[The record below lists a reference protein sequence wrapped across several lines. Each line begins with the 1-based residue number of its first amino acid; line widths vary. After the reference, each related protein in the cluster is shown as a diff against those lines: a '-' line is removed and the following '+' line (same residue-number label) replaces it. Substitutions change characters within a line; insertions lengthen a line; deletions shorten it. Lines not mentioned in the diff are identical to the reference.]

1 MKRSVMLTIASL
13 FSIILLMCH
22 LADDFVRGISPV
34 GPWALITLPVFG
46 GLLYATLVVAERRSG
61 YFVNLLGGLIALS
74 MPVLH
79 LQRVWPPVGITKP
92 GSFFF
97 LFTLMALGALGIF
110 SIIFS
115 VRGLVNPQWG
125 QSK

>member
-13 FSIILLMCH
+13 LSIILLMFH
-22 LADDFVRGISPV
+22 FADDFVRGISPV
-34 GPWALITLPVFG
+34 GPWVLLSLPVLG
-46 GLLYATLVVAERRSG
+46 GWMYATLVVAERRSG
-61 YFVNLLGGLIALS
+61 YFVNLLGGLAALS

-79 LQRVWPPVGITKP
+79 LRGRGTFNITKP

-97 LFTLMALGALGIF
+97 LFTLLALGALGIF

-115 VRGLVNPQWG
+115 VRGLLNPQWG
-125 QSK
+125 QSR

>member
-1 MKRSVMLTIASL
+1 MKRSEMLTIASL
-13 FSIILLMCH
+13 LSIVLLMCH

-34 GPWALITLPVFG
+34 GPWALLTLPLFG
-46 GLLYATLVVAERRSG
+46 GWMYATLVVGERRTG
-61 YFVNLLGGLIALS
+61 YFVNLLGGLIALL

-79 LQRVWPPVGITKP
+79 MKRVWPATGIAKP

-110 SIIFS
+110 SMIFS
-115 VRGLVNPQWG
+115 VRGLLNPQWG
-125 QSK
+125 QTK

>member
-13 FSIILLMCH
+13 LSIVLLMCH
-22 LADDFVRGISPV
+22 LADDMVRGISPV
-34 GPWALITLPVFG
+34 GPWLLVTLPLFG
-46 GLLYATLVVAERRSG
+46 GWMYATLVVAERRTG

-79 LQRVWPPVGITKP
+79 LRRVWSAVGITKP

-110 SIIFS
+110 SIIIS
-115 VRGLVNPQWG
+115 VRGLLNPQWG

>member
-1 MKRSVMLTIASL
+1 M
-13 FSIILLMCH
+13 FH
-22 LADDFVRGISPV
+22 LADDIARGISPV
-34 GPWALITLPVFG
+34 GPWVLITLPLFG
-46 GLLYATLVVAERRSG
+46 GWLYATLVVGERRSG

-79 LQRVWPPVGITKP
+79 MRGEWSAVSIAKP
-92 GSFFF
+92 GTFFF
-97 LFTLMALGALGIF
+97 AFTLLALGGLGIL

-125 QSK
+125 QTK

>member
-1 MKRSVMLTIASL
+1 MKRSVLLTIASL
-13 FSIILLMCH
+13 LSILFLLLH
-22 LADDFVRGISPV
+22 LSDDFARGISPV
-34 GPWALITLPVFG
+34 GPWVLITLPFVG
-46 GLLYATLVVAERRSG
+46 GWLYATLVIAERRSG
-61 YFVNLLGGLIALS
+61 YFVNLLGGLAALS

-79 LQRVWPPVGITKP
+79 MSRVWSAVSIAKP
-92 GSFFF
+92 GTFFF
-97 LFTLMALGALGIF
+97 VFTLLALGGLGIF

>member
-13 FSIILLMCH
+13 LSIVFLMFH
-22 LADDFVRGISPV
+22 LADDFARGISPV
-34 GPWALITLPVFG
+34 GPWVLITLPFVG
-46 GLLYATLVVAERRSG
+46 GWLYATLVVAERRSG
-61 YFVNLLGGLIALS
+61 YFVNLLGGLAALS

-79 LQRVWPPVGITKP
+79 LRRVWSAVSISKP
-92 GSFFF
+92 GTFFF
-97 LFTLMALGALGIF
+97 IFTLLALGALGIF

>member
-1 MKRSVMLTIASL
+1 MKRSAILTIASL
-13 FSIILLMCH
+13 LSIVFLMFH

-34 GPWALITLPVFG
+34 GPWVLITLPFVG
-46 GLLYATLVVAERRSG
+46 GWMYATLVVGERRSG
-61 YFVNLLGGLIALS
+61 YFVNLLGGIFRLG

-79 LQRVWPPVGITKP
+79 VKRVWSAFIIAKP
-92 GSFFF
+92 GTFFF
-97 LFTLMALGALGIF
+97 IFTLLALGALGIF

-115 VRGLVNPQWG
+115 VRGLWNPQWG